1 MLSDAHAHL
10 QDLPGGGLF
19 STYVTGGLRENSQQ
33 QAIFQNVCVC
43 SAMAEGNQAKWS
55 VFGCH
60 AKEMIEPQAMASQ
73 AKLMASGSKAMMTLS
88 FVALICPC
96 EA

>member
-1 MLSDAHAHL
+1 LSYEEAILDENHMLSDAHAHL

-19 STYVTGGLRENSQQ
+19 STYVAGGLRENSQQ

-55 VFGCH
+55 VFW
-60 AKEMIEPQAMASQ
+60 MPRQRDD
-73 AKLMASGSKAMMTLS
+73 
-88 FVALICPC
+88 
-96 EA
+96 

>member
-1 MLSDAHAHL
+1 M
-10 QDLPGGGLF
+10 
-19 STYVTGGLRENSQQ
+19 SQEDCERTVNNKRSSKTFVFARQ
-33 QAIFQNVCVC
+33 WLKETRQNGVF
-43 SAMAEGNQAKWS
+43 
-55 VFGCH
+55 FGCH